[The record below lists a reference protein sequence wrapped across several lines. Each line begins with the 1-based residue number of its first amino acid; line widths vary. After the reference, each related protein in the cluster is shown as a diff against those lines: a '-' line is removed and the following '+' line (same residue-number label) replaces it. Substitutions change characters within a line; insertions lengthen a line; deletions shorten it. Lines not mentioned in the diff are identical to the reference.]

1 MVCLKRAFMPQD
13 QFVAAEIMPRDVGFS
28 GMPVIDPAH
37 PSPPGGLYHQKNS
50 SPPSPIRGQLERA
63 FLQLMVGGTV
73 VQFVSPDALLRGVFP
88 WGTIRKRMQPRSL
101 GPGKRGNQHRNPNR
115 IIMTTGRIFP
125 TGIFLGMIGTK

>member
-37 PSPPGGLYHQKNS
+37 P

-125 TGIFLGMIGTK
+125 TGIFLG